1 MRGVIM
7 LVMLAALSACKVAE
21 DAIAC
26 AASDYWECPVD
37 AVVVESLKAN
47 SYAVSGCEKEMHVSC
62 KGPSDGCIIKAGEK
76 VLPTRQCIE

>member
-1 MRGVIM
+1 MRRVIL
-7 LVMLAALSACKVAE
+7 LVMLATLSACKASE
-21 DAIAC
+21 EAIAC

-37 AVVVESLKAN
+37 AVVVESLGAN

-62 KGPSDGCIIKAGEK
+62 KGPSDGCIIKADAG